1 MDAPAKVRVP
11 PHSKEA
17 EMMVLG
23 CMLTSINSLNI
34 AAERLEESDF
44 YFSEHKIIFRCL
56 QDAYKADR
64 PADIHLVAE
73 ELKRQD
79 TLQAVGGIV
88 YLTSLAQYAGT
99 SAYIEEYTEVVKNKS
114 VLRQMVSSAQHVEKH
129 ALEEPQDVDCA
140 LDEAQQLFF
149 RIGQTRNPQA
159 GVQVRDILS
168 GRESETAL
176 PFIKELEARQER
188 YMRLGSND
196 VGITGIP
203 TNFVDLDRMIN
214 GLGNSHL
221 VIVASRP
228 AMGKTALALNIAE
241 NVSFKN
247 NIPVGIFSLEMT
259 AEQLVHRIVC
269 SQSEVEST
277 RIRTGSL
284 TPMEF
289 HQVVESVNE
298 IQQHTIVI
306 DDQPG
311 LKITDL
317 RARARRM
324 KESHKV
330 GLIII
335 DYLQLIS
342 GSGSAKTIEN
352 RQNEISEISRMLKI
366 LAREIDIPIVCLSQ
380 LSRRVEERTGHRPI
394 MSDLRESGCLTGD
407 TRIRDAMS
415 GKVYTIQELANRP
428 KQDPMFVH
436 SMGADL
442 KVGAHAMVKAFYS
455 GKKTVYELK
464 TRSGRTIKASGNH
477 PFLRIDGWIPLEK
490 LRIGEKLAIPRK
502 MEFEKVRSPM
512 ADDELILLAHLLGD
526 GCILERQPYHYTS
539 ADKENIETVCQT
551 AEKLFQIKPRIEKQ
565 KNWFH
570 AYLPCPYKLTH
581 GKHHPISNWFQRLG
595 LTRAHSYEKE
605 IPLCLSEC
613 SLQQI
618 SLFLRHLWATDGNI
632 SRKMLRGRKPA
643 AAIYYASSSKNLGE
657 QVQHLLLRLGIQ
669 STITTVRSSKGYRNM
684 YHVLVQ
690 GTTNQKLFLKHVG
703 CAGERGKSIPAL
715 LKDLEKIEENPNL
728 DVIPKEA
735 WKTIIAAAK
744 EKSGLSWRAIQ
755 ERLGM
760 SYCGS
765 SLFKSGISRKRLQLI
780 EAILPAA
787 ELRNLANSDL
797 YWDEIVS
804 ITELGE
810 EDVYDLTVKDTHNF
824 VANDIIVH
832 NSIEQDADVVIFL
845 LRREYYDP
853 YDRPGQAE
861 LIVAKN
867 RHGGIGNITLTYR
880 KEIAQFANFSQ
891 SSQGGENGY
900 SGDGR
905 NEAREPDFA
914 AEPM

>member
-1 MDAPAKVRVP
+1 
-11 PHSKEA
+11 
-17 EMMVLG
+17 
-23 CMLTSINSLNI
+23 
-34 AAERLEESDF
+34 
-44 YFSEHKIIFRCL
+44 
-56 QDAYKADR
+56 
-64 PADIHLVAE
+64 
-73 ELKRQD
+73 
-79 TLQAVGGIV
+79 
-88 YLTSLAQYAGT
+88 
-99 SAYIEEYTEVVKNKS
+99 
-114 VLRQMVSSAQHVEKH
+114 
-129 ALEEPQDVDCA
+129 
-140 LDEAQQLFF
+140 
-149 RIGQTRNPQA
+149 
-159 GVQVRDILS
+159 
-168 GRESETAL
+168 
-176 PFIKELEARQER
+176 
-188 YMRLGSND
+188 
-196 VGITGIP
+196 
-203 TNFVDLDRMIN
+203 
-214 GLGNSHL
+214 
-221 VIVASRP
+221 
-228 AMGKTALALNIAE
+228 MGKTALALNIAE

-407 TRIRDAMS
+407 ARIRDAMS

-436 SMGADL
+436 SMGVDL

-490 LRIGEKLAIPRK
+490 LRVGEKLAIPRK

-512 ADDELILLAHLLGD
+512 TDDELILLAHLLGD

-551 AEKLFQIKPRIEKQ
+551 AEKLFQIKPRIETQ

-570 AYLPCPYKLTH
+570 VYLPCPYKLTH

-735 WKTIIAAAK
+735 WKTIISAAK

-914 AEPM
+914 SESV

>member
-1 MDAPAKVRVP
+1 MDAPAKARVP

-23 CMLTSINSLNI
+23 CMLTSINSLNT
-34 AAERLEESDF
+34 AAERLVEPDF

-56 QDAYKADR
+56 QDWYKADR

-79 TLQAVGGIV
+79 TLQTVGGIV

-99 SAYIEEYTEVVKNKS
+99 SAYIEEYTDIVKNKS
-114 VLRQMVSSAQHVEKH
+114 VLRQMVTTAQHVEKQ

-149 RIGQTRNPQA
+149 RIGQAKNPQA
-159 GVQVRDILS
+159 GILVSDVLS
-168 GRESETAL
+168 GQESESSL
-176 PFIKELEARQER
+176 PFIKELETRQER
-188 YMRLGSND
+188 YMRLGPSD
-196 VGITGIP
+196 LGITGIP
-203 TNFVDLDRMIN
+203 THFVDLDRLIN
-214 GLGNSHL
+214 GLSNSHL
-221 VIVASRP
+221 VIIASRP

-247 NIPVGIFSLEMT
+247 NIPVGVFSLEMT

-277 RIRTGSL
+277 KIRTGSL

-324 KESHKV
+324 KESYKV

-407 TRIRDAMS
+407 TRIRDAVS
-415 GKVYTIQELANRP
+415 GKVYTMQELANRP
-428 KQDPMFVH
+428 KQDPMSVH
-436 SMGADL
+436 SMGPDL
-442 KVGAHAMVKAFYS
+442 KIGAQTMVKAFYS
-455 GKKTVYELK
+455 GKKVVYELK
-464 TRSGRTIKASGNH
+464 TRSGRAIKASGNH
-477 PFLRIDGWIPLEK
+477 PFLKIDGWTPLEK
-490 LRIGEKLAIPRK
+490 LRVGEKLAIPKQDVKR
-502 MEFEKVRSPM
+502 PM
-512 ADDELILLAHLLGD
+512 TDD
-526 GCILERQPYHYTS
+526 
-539 ADKENIETVCQT
+539 
-551 AEKLFQIKPRIEKQ
+551 
-565 KNWFH
+565 
-570 AYLPCPYKLTH
+570 
-581 GKHHPISNWFQRLG
+581 
-595 LTRAHSYEKE
+595 
-605 IPLCLSEC
+605 
-613 SLQQI
+613 
-618 SLFLRHLWATDGNI
+618 
-632 SRKMLRGRKPA
+632 
-643 AAIYYASSSKNLGE
+643 
-657 QVQHLLLRLGIQ
+657 
-669 STITTVRSSKGYRNM
+669 
-684 YHVLVQ
+684 
-690 GTTNQKLFLKHVG
+690 
-703 CAGERGKSIPAL
+703 
-715 LKDLEKIEENPNL
+715 
-728 DVIPKEA
+728 
-735 WKTIIAAAK
+735 
-744 EKSGLSWRAIQ
+744 
-755 ERLGM
+755 
-760 SYCGS
+760 
-765 SLFKSGISRKRLQLI
+765 
-780 EAILPAA
+780 
-787 ELRNLANSDL
+787 SDL
-797 YWDEIVS
+797 YWDEIIS

-810 EDVYDLTVKDTHNF
+810 EDVYDLTVEKTHNF

-832 NSIEQDADVVIFL
+832 NSIEQDADVVLFL

-867 RHGGIGNITLTYR
+867 RHGGIGNLTLTYR

-891 SSQGGENGY
+891 APQTGENGY
-900 SGDGR
+900 AVMERPG
-905 NEAREPDFA
+905 AREPDLA
-914 AEPM
+914 PEPV

>member
-1 MDAPAKVRVP
+1 MDGPIKLRVP
-11 PHSKEA
+11 PNSKEA

-23 CMLTSINSLNI
+23 CMLTSINSLNT
-34 AAERLEESDF
+34 AAERLAESDF
-44 YFSEHKIIFRCL
+44 YFSEHKMIFRCL
-56 QDAYKADR
+56 QEAYKADR

-99 SAYIEEYTEVVKNKS
+99 SAYIEEYAEVVKNKS
-114 VLRQMVSSAQHVEKH
+114 VLRQMVTSAQHVEKH

-159 GVQVRDILS
+159 GTLVCDVLS
-168 GRESETAL
+168 GKESESTL
-176 PFIKELEARQER
+176 SFLKELEARQER
-188 YMRLGSND
+188 YVRLGPSD
-196 VGITGIP
+196 LGITGIP
-203 TNFVDLDRMIN
+203 THFMDLDRMIN
-214 GLGNSHL
+214 GLSNSHL
-221 VIVASRP
+221 VIIASRP

-284 TPMEF
+284 TSSEF

-394 MSDLRESGCLTGD
+394 MSDLRESGCLAGD
-407 TRIRDAMS
+407 TTILDAVS
-415 GKVYTIQELANRP
+415 GKTYTMKELASRP
-428 KQDPMFVH
+428 KQEPLPVYSLQLDMTVAPQTMI
-436 SMGADL
+436 
-442 KVGAHAMVKAFYS
+442 KAFYS
-455 GKKTVYELK
+455 GRKTVYELK
-464 TRSGRTIKASGNH
+464 TATGKTIKASGNH
-477 PFLRIDGWIPLEK
+477 PFLRTDAWVPLEK
-490 LRIGEKLAIPRK
+490 LRIGEKIAIHRK
-502 MEFEKVRSPM
+502 
-512 ADDELILLAHLLGD
+512 
-526 GCILERQPYHYTS
+526 
-539 ADKENIETVCQT
+539 
-551 AEKLFQIKPRIEKQ
+551 
-565 KNWFH
+565 
-570 AYLPCPYKLTH
+570 
-581 GKHHPISNWFQRLG
+581 
-595 LTRAHSYEKE
+595 
-605 IPLCLSEC
+605 
-613 SLQQI
+613 
-618 SLFLRHLWATDGNI
+618 
-632 SRKMLRGRKPA
+632 
-643 AAIYYASSSKNLGE
+643 
-657 QVQHLLLRLGIQ
+657 
-669 STITTVRSSKGYRNM
+669 
-684 YHVLVQ
+684 
-690 GTTNQKLFLKHVG
+690 GT
-703 CAGERGKSIPAL
+703 
-715 LKDLEKIEENPNL
+715 ENP
-728 DVIPKEA
+728 DV
-735 WKTIIAAAK
+735 
-744 EKSGLSWRAIQ
+744 
-755 ERLGM
+755 
-760 SYCGS
+760 
-765 SLFKSGISRKRLQLI
+765 F
-780 EAILPAA
+780 
-787 ELRNLANSDL
+787 
-797 YWDEIVS
+797 WDEIAY
-804 ITELGE
+804 ITELGK
-810 EDVYDLTVKDTHNF
+810 EDVYDLTVEGTHNF
-824 VANDIIVH
+824 VANGIIVH

-867 RHGGIGNITLTYR
+867 RHGGIGNLTLTYR
-880 KEIAQFANFSQ
+880 KEIAQFVNFSQ
-891 SSQGGENGY
+891 SFAAGGENGY
-900 SGDGR
+900 AA
-905 NEAREPDFA
+905 EKPQREVDFA
-914 AEPM
+914 PEPV

>member
-1 MDAPAKVRVP
+1 MDAPIKARVP
-11 PHSKEA
+11 PNSKEA

-23 CMLTSINSLNI
+23 CMLTSINSLNT
-34 AAERLEESDF
+34 AAEQLGESDF
-44 YFSEHKIIFRCL
+44 YFSEHKLIFRCL

-79 TLQAVGGIV
+79 TLQAAGGIV

-99 SAYIEEYTEVVKNKS
+99 SAYIEEYADVVKNKS
-114 VLRQMVSSAQHVEKH
+114 VLRQMVSSAQHVEKK

-159 GVQVRDILS
+159 GTLVCDVLS
-168 GRESETAL
+168 GKESESTL

-188 YMRLGSND
+188 YIRLGPSD
-196 VGITGIP
+196 LGITGIP
-203 TNFVDLDRMIN
+203 THFMDLDRLIN
-214 GLGNSHL
+214 GLNNSHL
-221 VIVASRP
+221 VILASRP

-324 KESHKV
+324 KESYKV

-394 MSDLRESGCLTGD
+394 MSDLRESGCLAGD
-407 TRIRDAMS
+407 TSILDAVS
-415 GKVYTIQELANRP
+415 GKAYTIKELASRP
-428 KQDPMFVH
+428 KQEPMSVY
-436 SMGADL
+436 SLQSNMT
-442 KVGAHAMVKAFYS
+442 VGPQTMVKAFYS
-455 GKKTVYELK
+455 GQKMVFELK
-464 TRSGRTIKASGNH
+464 TASGKVIKASANH
-477 PFLRIDGWIPLEK
+477 PFLRTDAWVPLER
-490 LRIGEKLAIPRK
+490 LRIGEKIAIHRK
-502 MEFEKVRSPM
+502 GS
-512 ADDELILLAHLLGD
+512 
-526 GCILERQPYHYTS
+526 
-539 ADKENIETVCQT
+539 
-551 AEKLFQIKPRIEKQ
+551 
-565 KNWFH
+565 
-570 AYLPCPYKLTH
+570 
-581 GKHHPISNWFQRLG
+581 
-595 LTRAHSYEKE
+595 
-605 IPLCLSEC
+605 
-613 SLQQI
+613 
-618 SLFLRHLWATDGNI
+618 
-632 SRKMLRGRKPA
+632 
-643 AAIYYASSSKNLGE
+643 
-657 QVQHLLLRLGIQ
+657 
-669 STITTVRSSKGYRNM
+669 
-684 YHVLVQ
+684 
-690 GTTNQKLFLKHVG
+690 TTN
-703 CAGERGKSIPAL
+703 P
-715 LKDLEKIEENPNL
+715 
-728 DVIPKEA
+728 DV
-735 WKTIIAAAK
+735 
-744 EKSGLSWRAIQ
+744 
-755 ERLGM
+755 
-760 SYCGS
+760 
-765 SLFKSGISRKRLQLI
+765 
-780 EAILPAA
+780 
-787 ELRNLANSDL
+787 
-797 YWDEIVS
+797 YWDEIAY
-804 ITELGE
+804 ITELGK
-810 EDVYDLTVKDTHNF
+810 EDVYDLTIEGTHNF
-824 VANDIIVH
+824 VANGIIVH

-867 RHGGIGNITLTYR
+867 RHGGIGNLTLTYR
-880 KEIAQFANFSQ
+880 KELAQFANFSQ
-891 SSQGGENGY
+891 SATAMGGENGY
-900 SGDGR
+900 AVERPS
-905 NEAREPDFA
+905 REPDFA
-914 AEPM
+914 PEPV